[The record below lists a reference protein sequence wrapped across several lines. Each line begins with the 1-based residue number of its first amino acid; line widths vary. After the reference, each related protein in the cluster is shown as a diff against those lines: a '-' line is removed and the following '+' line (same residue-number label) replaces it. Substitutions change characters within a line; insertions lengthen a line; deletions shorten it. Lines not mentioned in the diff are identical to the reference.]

1 MNTTLKTASV
11 KIIKTLKC
19 AALGLLSMWFAD
31 RTRGSRSSR
40 FKSSKQVLNCGG
52 YMESSPRCEE

>member
-31 RTRGSRSSR
+31 RTRGS
-40 FKSSKQVLNCGG
+40 KQVLNCGG